1 MIATFITFL
10 LAITF
15 IVLMLLTLVYRNQE
29 PKSSFAVFGG
39 SFNPLHI
46 GHKAIIKDLSEKYDW
61 VYLIVTPKNP
71 LKDTV
76 SSDTVNERLNK
87 AYNAVLKHEIFNVT
101 VSDIEKDMLP
111 PYYTIKT
118 LDELKRKNPKGEFKL
133 VIGADNLRQ
142 MREWKDYKRI
152 LLEYGVLVYPRGNDD
167 ANVLETLKYEFLKE
181 NSQYRIEISDTIIP
195 NISSTEIRT
204 AILQGSN
211 VDNLLM

>member
-1 MIATFITFL
+1 MIATFITFFLTIILIILVL
-10 LAITF
+10 LN
-15 IVLMLLTLVYRNQE
+15 LTYKKQDTNRKL
-29 PKSSFAVFGG
+29 AVFGG

-87 AYNAVLKHEIFNVT
+87 AYNAMLKHEIFNIT

-118 LDELKRKNPKGEFKL
+118 LDELKRINPNGEFTL

-167 ANVLETLKYEFLKE
+167 VNVLETLKYEFLKE
-181 NSQYRIEISDTIIP
+181 NPQYRIEISDTVIP
-195 NISSTEIRT
+195 NISSTEIRG

>member
-1 MIATFITFL
+1 MIATFIIFL
-10 LAITF
+10 LAITL
-15 IVLMLLTLVYRNQE
+15 IMLMLLTLVYRKQE

-46 GHKAIIKDLSEKYDW
+46 GHKTIIKDLSEKYDW

-87 AYNAVLKHEIFNVT
+87 AYNAMLKHGIFNVT

-118 LDELKRKNPKGEFKL
+118 LDELKRRNPNGEFTL

-142 MREWKDYKRI
+142 IREWKDYKRI

-167 ANVLETLKYEFLKE
+167 VNVLETLKYEFLKE
-181 NSQYRIEISDTIIP
+181 NSQYKIEISDTLIP
-195 NISSTEIRT
+195 NISSTEIRA

>member
-1 MIATFITFL
+1 MIATFITFFL
-10 LAITF
+10 TITL
-15 IVLMLLTLVYRNQE
+15 IMLMLLNLVYRNQDTNR
-29 PKSSFAVFGG
+29 KLAVFGG

-87 AYNAVLKHEIFNVT
+87 AYNAMLKHGIFNVT

-118 LDELKRKNPKGEFKL
+118 LDELKRKNPNGEFTL

-142 MREWKDYKRI
+142 IREWKDYKRI

-167 ANVLETLKYEFLKE
+167 VNVLETLKYEFLKE
-181 NSQYRIEISDTIIP
+181 NPQYRIEISDTVIP
-195 NISSTEIRT
+195 NISSTEIRA